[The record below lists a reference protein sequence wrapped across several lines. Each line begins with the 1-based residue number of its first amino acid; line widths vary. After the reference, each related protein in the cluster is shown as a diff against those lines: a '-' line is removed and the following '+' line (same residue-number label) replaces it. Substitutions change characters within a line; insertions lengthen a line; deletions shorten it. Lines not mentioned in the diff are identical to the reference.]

1 MSNARSG
8 NAVRAGVF
16 VIGTIVIA
24 VAVVVTLAGLT
35 SKLHPT
41 TRYTVRFSLTDG
53 AAGLEMD
60 SAVRLGGRD
69 IGRVV
74 GVRFESADNGDVTGV
89 LVQIAIDDDLVV
101 HEGTT
106 AFLERPLLGSG
117 ATLNFESLGELSAP
131 AVNEGGVIPGVPQ
144 VPQFMAQAGYGS
156 TQREQLQ
163 SILTRTEDYTIR
175 FDGIIRDIEAI
186 SADARGRSTGWFD
199 RADEI
204 LSEVQGAAAEMRTSI
219 EEGRALVASVQD
231 GVDTNR
237 DSIDAMIANIESA
250 SKNADEITARF
261 NEHTIALVED
271 LLEEGRAG
279 VADARS
285 SISRI
290 DTLLAEQ
297 TPAVRKSI
305 ANARLASDQLRLTMG
320 EVRRSPWRLLHRPAE
335 RELEFEL
342 LYDAARAYADAVS
355 DLRDAG
361 EALDSVATTG
371 ASAEVVGYT
380 ETITEAFERYRSAES
395 RFLDL
400 LTSNAP

>member
-144 VPQFMAQAGYGS
+144 VPQFMVQAGYGS

>member
-1 MSNARSG
+1 MSNARSA

-16 VIGTIVIA
+16 VIATIVIA

-35 SKLHPT
+35 SRLHPT

-74 GVRFESADNGDVTGV
+74 GVRFESAADGDVTGI
-89 LVQIAIDDDLVV
+89 LVEIAINDDLVV
-101 HEGTT
+101 HEGST

-117 ATLNFESLGELSAP
+117 ATLNFESLGAMNAP
-131 AVNEGGVIPGVPQ
+131 LIQENGVIPGVPQ

-163 SILTRTEDYTIR
+163 SILSRTEDYTIR

-199 RADEI
+199 RADGI
-204 LSEVQGAAAEMRTSI
+204 LSEVQAAATEMRTSI

-231 GVDTNR
+231 GVDANR
-237 DSIDAMIANIESA
+237 DSVDAMIANIESA
-250 SKNADEITARF
+250 SKNADEISARF
-261 NEHTIALVED
+261 NEHTIALVEG
-271 LLEEGRAG
+271 LLEDGRAG
-279 VADARS
+279 VADARTA
-285 SISRI
+285 ITRV
-290 DTLLAEQ
+290 DDLLAEQ

-361 EALDSVATTG
+361 EALDSVAASG
-371 ASAEVVGYT
+371 ASAQVVGYT
-380 ETITEAFERYRSAES
+380 ETITKAFERYRSAEE

-400 LTSNAP
+400 LTTNAP